1 MTENNTG
8 FAAGNASA
16 WLGMGC
22 EGRSPAGCDKLQ
34 GYRRATSTG
43 NKETGNE
50 EACHEGGIGKRKC
63 EGMEALRSA
72 SHLRSAP
79 AGVLFGEPE
88 RDRVQ
93 ADVLQAS
100 LARTARCRQLDF
112 HRIDYPQMDPPEWNK
127 FVTIKLRGDKA
138 KSTSCRTDA
147 LATLK

>member
-1 MTENNTG
+1 MKKLATK
-8 FAAGNASA
+8 AASERGNARG
-16 WLGMGC
+16 WK
-22 EGRSPAGCDKLQ
+22 PCDRPPIYDPHQL
-34 GYRRATSTG
+34 T
-43 NKETGNE
+43 
-50 EACHEGGIGKRKC
+50 
-63 EGMEALRSA
+63 
-72 SHLRSAP
+72 
-79 AGVLFGEPE
+79 VLFGEPE

>member
-1 MTENNTG
+1 
-8 FAAGNASA
+8 
-16 WLGMGC
+16 
-22 EGRSPAGCDKLQ
+22 
-34 GYRRATSTG
+34 
-43 NKETGNE
+43 
-50 EACHEGGIGKRKC
+50 
-63 EGMEALRSA
+63 MEALRSA

-100 LARTARCRQLDF
+100 LARKASCRQLDF

-138 KSTSCRTDA
+138 KVDELPHGCFGD
-147 LATLK
+147 LKMNYEARNRDFTGVRQG